1 MKDDKFLL
9 IFLLYLNEYVVVFLL
24 LCFIHVSFCIM
35 KCMKNVLIL
44 TSIKTGSGHRS
55 SSNAIEKKLIDAGYN
70 TRQLDVFPLLG
81 KVGDFMENS
90 YIPLTTRAPM
100 VYYGMQRISEYFPA
114 FVHTQMYF
122 RLKENLLKEIRDF
135 KPDLIISVQ
144 CMFTQA
150 ISRILKKNK
159 MKIPFYVGVIDLID
173 PPSVWRDK
181 NADMTF
187 VPTEAIRNDYL
198 ERGFKKDKVLVSGFP
213 VRDDIIVSE
222 EPKKIGDTVK
232 ILMVNTSTDLKKNI
246 AFLNNVCKLRN
257 ISVDFICGLDEHLH
271 KKLIAMKRKGDIPDF
286 VRIHGF
292 VHNMNE
298 FMANSHI
305 ILTKAGPNVIIESV
319 RSGTA
324 IVITGHI
331 HGQEDNNY
339 RYVLTHG
346 YGLRCE
352 DPERIYDVL
361 DDFIHTGRLKKCLD
375 NIAKHEIP
383 NGAEYI
389 ANYVKLHI

>member
-1 MKDDKFLL
+1 M
-9 IFLLYLNEYVVVFLL
+9 I
-24 LCFIHVSFCIM
+24 
-35 KCMKNVLIL
+35 MKNVLIL

-70 TRQLDVFPLLG
+70 TRQLDVFPLMG
-81 KVGDFMENS
+81 KMGDFMENS

-100 VYYGMQRISEYFPA
+100 LYYFCERVSEYFPK
-114 FVHTQMYF
+114 FIHTEMYF
-122 RLKENLLKEIRDF
+122 RLRKNLLKEISRF

-150 ISRILKKNK
+150 ISYMLKRNK
-159 MKIPFYVGVIDLID
+159 LKIPFYVGVIDLVD

-187 VPTEAIRNDYL
+187 VPTDAIRNDYL
-198 ERGFKKDKVLVSGFP
+198 ERGFNKDKVLVSGFP
-213 VRDDIIVSE
+213 VRDDIIVSSV
-222 EPKKIGDTVK
+222 PKKIEDK
-232 ILMVNTSTDLKKNI
+232 IRILMVNTSTDLNKNI
-246 AFLNNVCKLRN
+246 AFLREVCRLRN

-271 KKLIAMKRKGDIPDF
+271 KKLMAMARKGDIPDF

-292 VHNMNE
+292 INNMNE
-298 FMANSHI
+298 FMAKSHI
-305 ILTKAGPNVIIESV
+305 ILTKAGPNVIVESV

-339 RYVLTHG
+339 RYVVDNG

-361 DDFIHTGRLKKCLD
+361 DDFIRTGRLQKCLE
-375 NIAKHEIP
+375 NITRHEIG

-389 ANYVKLHI
+389 ANYVKMHI